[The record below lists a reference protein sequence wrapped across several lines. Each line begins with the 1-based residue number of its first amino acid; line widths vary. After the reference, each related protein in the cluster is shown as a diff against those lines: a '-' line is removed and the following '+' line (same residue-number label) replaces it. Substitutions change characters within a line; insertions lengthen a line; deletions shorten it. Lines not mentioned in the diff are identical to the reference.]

1 MVAARRPDD
10 IRVLGEIKR
19 DNKKK
24 LDKQRAAYMSLLDYF
39 IERAKLDNK
48 KYKDYRVTDVERRIF
63 DAVKIIT
70 EANWVINSPEEF
82 KTILNQ
88 IGVEWPIYHQENE
101 SPNRFSQVNQVTKL
115 VQKLYELLGF
125 EK

>member
-82 KTILNQ
+82 ETILN
-88 IGVEWPIYHQENE
+88 
-101 SPNRFSQVNQVTKL
+101 
-115 VQKLYELLGF
+115 
-125 EK
+125 

>member
-82 KTILNQ
+82 KTILN
-88 IGVEWPIYHQENE
+88 
-101 SPNRFSQVNQVTKL
+101 
-115 VQKLYELLGF
+115 
-125 EK
+125 

>member
-24 LDKQRAAYMSLLDYF
+24 LDKQKAAYLQLLEYF
-39 IERAKLDNK
+39 IERAKQDSK
-48 KYKDYRVTDVERRIF
+48 KFKEYRVTDVERRIF

-70 EANWVINSPEEF
+70 EANWVINTPEEF
-82 KTILNQ
+82 KTILNE
-88 IGVEWPIYHQENE
+88 IGVEWPIQHQENE
-101 SPNRFSQVNQVTKL
+101 SPNRSSQVNQVTELVEKL
-115 VQKLYELLGF
+115 FELLGF
-125 EK
+125 

>member
-101 SPNRFSQVNQVTKL
+101 SPNRISQVNQVTKL
-115 VQKLYELLGF
+115 VEKLYELLGF